1 MHRAKQTILKM
12 ISGVGNDTQYTCGW
26 RRFARIASDPAAAT
40 WYHPSTEEAKAKP
53 PRLGIRRSTVK
64 RLKLDPPGEPVSA
77 SASAYAPCQL
87 PPIMT
92 PPPIMT
98 HPLMAHP
105 VCVCARP
112 HDYSAPHSAPVG
124 NASIARSRG
133 CQGSDSPKVEAE
145 GGPSPGCQGSES
157 PKVEAEGSPS
167 PSPKVCSKGQRG
179 REEDTPG
186 LMPQHC

>member
-53 PRLGIRRSTVK
+53 SRLVIRRITVK

-77 SASAYAPCQL
+77 SASAYAPCQP
-87 PPIMT
+87 PPIIT
-92 PPPIMT
+92 PPPITT

-105 VCVCARP
+105 VCVPGRMTTLP
-112 HDYSAPHSAPVG
+112 HIRRLLEMQALRGVG
-124 NASIARSRG
+124 AAKVPRVRRLKLKAVRVQAAKVLRVRRSKLKAVR
-133 CQGSDSPKVEAE
+133 V
-145 GGPSPGCQGSES
+145 
-157 PKVEAEGSPS
+157 
-167 PSPKVCSKGQRG
+167 
-179 REEDTPG
+179 
-186 LMPQHC
+186 